1 MHLILCYTY
10 NDSRVQHLNI
20 GVLVGGSHLIYDED
34 HEQAKLPTGS
44 RGSYGRHCMERLS
57 IQAISRGLFS
67 VLALVCCLQAQTLK
81 QIATID
87 LPGPKGERFDYLT
100 MDDEDHYLLSAHLGP
115 GILYVIDVRTNKLVK
130 AIPGVPGITG
140 LEYVPGLRKVYTSDW
155 GEEKIGV
162 VDLRSMSVI
171 KRLATAAKPNG
182 SAYAA
187 PFHKV
192 YVSDTLGKAVAI
204 VDVDKD
210 DIVRTIEF
218 KSETG
223 MPVYDFVARK
233 VYVNLRNSNEV
244 AEIDPATDTVLGSY
258 PVDGCRYNH
267 GMAVDSEHHRAF
279 LLCNGTNTLT
289 VFALDTH
296 KAIAHL
302 PLPAGADVVKFDPS
316 LGRIYVAC
324 SSGFIAVFQAL
335 DADHY
340 RKLENFAVQKM
351 VHSLAVDTA
360 THRVYMPEQQE
371 NGQPVARMIVYEA
384 VEPAQKR

>member
-1 MHLILCYTY
+1 MSKKIL
-10 NDSRVQHLNI
+10 SKLEVFQVVI
-20 GVLVGGSHLIYDED
+20 PVLVL
-34 HEQAKLPTGS
+34 AC
-44 RGSYGRHCMERLS
+44 CME
-57 IQAISRGLFS
+57 
-67 VLALVCCLQAQTLK
+67 AQTLK
-81 QIATID
+81 QVAAID

-115 GILYVIDVRTNKLVK
+115 GILYVIDLRSNKLVK
-130 AIPGVPGITG
+130 AVPGVPGITG

-162 VDLRSMSVI
+162 VDLKSMSVI

-182 SAYAA
+182 STYAA
-187 PFHKV
+187 PFRKM
-192 YVSDTLGKAVAI
+192 YVSDTLGKAVAV

-210 DIVRTIEF
+210 EIVKTLEF

-223 MPVYDFVARK
+223 MPQYDSVARK
-233 VYVNLRNSNEV
+233 VYVNLRNTNEV
-244 AEIDPATDTVLGSY
+244 AEIDPGSDTGVGTY

-279 LLCNGTNTLT
+279 LLCNGSKTLT
-289 VFALDTH
+289 VFALDSH

-302 PLPAGADVVKFDPS
+302 PLPAGADVVKFDPG
-316 LGRIYVAC
+316 LGRIYAAC
-324 SSGFIAVFQAL
+324 SSGFISVFQQD

-340 RKLENFAVQKM
+340 RKLEDFAVQKM

-360 THRVYMPEQQE
+360 THRVYAPEQQE
-371 NGQPVARMIVYEA
+371 NGQPVARMVVYDA
-384 VEPAQKR
+384 VESPTKR